1 MLKILDAKFNSLT
14 SAAFVIAALGIISR
28 LLGLARDRILAGQF
42 GAGDELDVYYAAFR
56 LPDFIYN
63 IVILGAL
70 SAGFIPIFVGLLR
83 NEEGKKYG
91 DNEKAWDLL
100 NNLLNIFALFLLIA
114 CLFLAVIS
122 PWLVPLI
129 TPGFA
134 SEKMQLTIK
143 LTRLMF
149 LSPVFLGLSGLFG
162 GVLQSFKRFFLFSL
176 APVLYNV
183 GIIIGALFLT
193 KYFGIYGLA
202 LGVAFGAALHL
213 LVQIP
218 SVFRLGFVYKF
229 IFNLK
234 DIEFLKIIKMMVP
247 RILGLASGQLNL
259 IIVTFFASALAAGS
273 LAIFNLS
280 NNLQSFPIGIFGG
293 SFALAVF
300 PALAKS
306 FSDNNEADFKDI
318 FHKTFKQILFLIIP
332 FSILLII
339 LRAQIIR
346 VVLGSGRFNWE
357 DTILTANSL
366 GIFCFSL
373 FAQALLPLLAR
384 AFYARH
390 DTVTPFITSFIGML
404 VNAVLSWIFV
414 KQFGVLGLAL
424 GFSISMI
431 VYFILLFVLLK
442 VKVKG
447 IGSDGILMAL
457 FKVSIASLVMGAIVQ
472 FMKTFMAGFVDM
484 QTFSGILTQ
493 GAVAAFAGV
502 IAFTIV
508 GYLLKTEEL
517 LNFVAGFKR
526 KMWKMVRIKE
536 AISDNQ

>member
-28 LLGLARDRILAGQF
+28 LLGLVRDRILAGQF

-134 SEKMQLTIK
+134 SEKIQLTIK

-318 FHKTFKQILFLIIP
+318 FHKTFKQILFFVIP

-357 DTILTANSL
+357 DTVLTANSL

-373 FAQALLPLLAR
+373 FAQSLLPLLAR

-390 DTVTPFITSFIGML
+390 DTMTPFITSFIGML

-442 VKVKG
+442 IKVKG

>member
-318 FHKTFKQILFLIIP
+318 FHKTFKQILFFVIP

>member
-1 MLKILDAKFNSLT
+1 MLKIFDAKFNSLT

-28 LLGLARDRILAGQF
+28 VLGLVRDRILASQF
-42 GAGDELDVYYAAFR
+42 GAGNELDIYYAAFR
-56 LPDFIYN
+56 LPDFVYN

-70 SAGFIPIFVGLLR
+70 SAGFIPVFVGLLR

-100 NNLLNIFALFLLIA
+100 NNLLNVFALFLLIA

-134 SEKMQLTIK
+134 GEKMQLTIK

-183 GIIIGALFLT
+183 GIIVGALFFV
-193 KYFGIYGLA
+193 KIFGIYGLA
-202 LGVAFGAALHL
+202 LGVALGAALHL
-213 LVQIP
+213 LIQIP

-234 DIEFLKIIKMMVP
+234 DCEFIRIIKMMGP

-259 IIVTFFASALAAGS
+259 IIVTFFASALASGS
-273 LAIFNLS
+273 LAVFNLA
-280 NNLQSFPIGIFGG
+280 NNLQSFPVGIFGG

-300 PALAKS
+300 PALSKS
-306 FSDNNEADFKDI
+306 FSESNESEFNDV
-318 FHKTFKQILFLIIP
+318 FHRTFKQILFFVIP

-346 VVLGSGRFNWE
+346 VALGAGKFDWN
-357 DTILTANSL
+357 DTIMTANSL

-373 FAQALLPLLAR
+373 FAQSLLPLLAR

-390 DTVTPFITSFIGML
+390 DTMTPFITSFIGML
-404 VNAVLSWIFV
+404 VNAVLSWFFV
-414 KQFGVLGLAL
+414 KRFGVLGLAL

-442 VKVKG
+442 IKVKG
-447 IGSDGILMAL
+447 IGRDGILTAL
-457 FKVSIASLVMGAIVQ
+457 FKISIASLFMGVVAQ
-472 FMKTFMAGFVDM
+472 YAKAFTAKFVNM
-484 QTFSGILTQ
+484 QTFGGILTQ
-493 GAVAAFAGV
+493 GAIAAIFGLAV
-502 IAFTIV
+502 FVVV

-517 LNFVAGFKR
+517 LNFIAGFKR
-526 KMWKMVRIKE
+526 RMWKMVKIKE